1 MSEIKA
7 EDYARRLLGE
17 GRDFDTVVDETGLEG
32 LAEQVQTHAQRRGIP
47 AAARSRLAKAAL
59 AIEDA
64 EKIIA
69 ADGGK
74 AAKRAELE
82 KLQDKV
88 KALKA
93 ELRGGRDWKAVRS
106 WARDNG
112 YEVGNVGI
120 LKKAIVDAYDQAAVA
135 S

>member
-7 EDYARRLLGE
+7 EDRPRAHTQATAGLG
-17 GRDFDTVVDETGLEG
+17 G
-32 LAEQVQTHAQRRGIP
+32 LAEQIQTHAQRRGIP

-69 ADGGK
+69 ADAGK
-74 AAKRAELE
+74 SAKRAELE
-82 KLQDKV
+82 ELQEKV